1 MSLEKITK
9 LASVEIIF
17 PDRAVNVAWHTYIT
31 ENGDVISGPSIHR
44 KAFPNEDISEVLPEI
59 TEFVSA
65 DYLQVVAQN
74 AKLAQQAVELEA
86 SNAEHVRAIADLQ
99 SMLAQRDAR
108 IADLE
113 ALHQSQPTGAT

>member
-1 MSLEKITK
+1 MALEKITK
-9 LASVEIIF
+9 IASIEILF
-17 PDRAVNVAWHTYIT
+17 PARAVNAAWHTYIT
-31 ENGDVISGPSIHR
+31 ENGEVISGPSIHR

-59 TEFVSA
+59 TDFVSA
-65 DYLQVVAQN
+65 DYLQVIAQN
-74 AKLAQQAVELEA
+74 VQLVQQAVELEA
-86 SNAEHVRAIADLQ
+86 SNAEHVRTIADLQ